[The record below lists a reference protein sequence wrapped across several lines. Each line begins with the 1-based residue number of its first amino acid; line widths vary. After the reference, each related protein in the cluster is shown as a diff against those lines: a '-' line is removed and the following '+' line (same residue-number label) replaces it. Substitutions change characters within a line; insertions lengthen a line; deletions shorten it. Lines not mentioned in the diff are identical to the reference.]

1 MYKKRVISLKKQ
13 ITPEAEYKRMT
24 ENSVTKLILALSLP
38 TVLSQMITSIYN
50 MADTY
55 FVTSLGDSAVGA
67 VSVVFALQSIIQ
79 AIGFGLS
86 MGAGSLVSRLLGEKN
101 NEGANKYAS
110 CAFFAALILGA
121 ALTVGGLI
129 DLEWLLSVFGSTK
142 TILPYAVD
150 YAFIIL
156 LGAPVMCAS
165 FVMNN
170 ILRAEGKATFSMV
183 GFTAGGVLNIILD
196 SIFIVDFNMGIS
208 GAALA
213 TVLSQCISFIILISF
228 YLSGRSI
235 VKLSVKYLSRRI
247 IDYLYIFKIGLPTVF
262 RQGLGSLSTT
272 LLNVQ
277 VKVYGDA
284 AIAAVGIANKL
295 YMLLRSFVLGIGHGF
310 QPVAGYNYGAGKP
323 KRVKKAFWVA
333 TAFGTCVSVAAAVAM
348 ILFGDNLIEIFNP
361 ETEKVV
367 ETGARMLFYIALAL
381 PFLGYSTYVNQLY
394 QSLGFVKG
402 ATFLASCRQG
412 IFFVP
417 LILILP
423 KYIGLDGILATQP
436 LADIIT
442 FVVSIPFNI
451 WFLKKILCDGGACE
465 KSGIKENNTESE

>member
-1 MYKKRVISLKKQ
+1 MDLCVKKILYVQNDRYNTQKVGDPLA
-13 ITPEAEYKRMT
+13 TAEAQHQKMT
-24 ENSVTKLILALSLP
+24 QQSVTKLVISLSIP

-55 FVTSLGDSAVGA
+55 FVTGLGDSAVGA

-79 AIGFGLS
+79 AIGFGLA
-86 MGAGSLVSRLLGEKN
+86 MGAGSLVSRKLGEKDN
-101 NEGANKYAS
+101 QSASRYAA
-110 CAFFAALILGA
+110 CAFYAAIFLGLLLTGGCLINLK
-121 ALTVGGLI
+121 GL
-129 DLEWLLSVFGSTK
+129 LRVFGSTE
-142 TILPYAVD
+142 TILPYAYD
-150 YAFIIL
+150 YALIIL

-170 ILRAEGKATFSMV
+170 VIRAEGKAVLAMV
-183 GFTAGGVLNIILD
+183 GLTVGGLINMALDPLFIITCQ
-196 SIFIVDFNMGIS
+196 MGVS

-213 TVLSQCISFIILISF
+213 TVLSQCVSFVILLTF

-235 VKLSVKYLSRRI
+235 VRLSPKNISKMPMDYWMIVKT
-247 IDYLYIFKIGLPTVF
+247 GLPTVF

-284 AIAAVGIANKL
+284 AIAAVGIANKV

-310 QPVAGYNYGAGKP
+310 QPVAGYNYGAGK
-323 KRVKKAFWVA
+323 KDRVRKAFWVA
-333 TAFGTCVSVAAAVAM
+333 TALGTTISCVASVFLL
-348 ILFGDNLIEIFNP
+348 LFGSHVIGFFHP
-361 ETEKVV
+361 ETA
-367 ETGARMLFYIALAL
+367 ETVRVGTRMLLFVGLAI

-394 QSLGFVKG
+394 QSLGFVRG
-402 ATFLASCRQG
+402 ATVLASCRQG

-423 KYIGLDGILATQP
+423 AIFGLDGILLTQP
-436 LADIIT
+436 LADVLT
-442 FVVSIPFNI
+442 CLVSIPFNVY
-451 WFLKKILCDGGACE
+451 FLKKVL
-465 KSGIKENNTESE
+465 